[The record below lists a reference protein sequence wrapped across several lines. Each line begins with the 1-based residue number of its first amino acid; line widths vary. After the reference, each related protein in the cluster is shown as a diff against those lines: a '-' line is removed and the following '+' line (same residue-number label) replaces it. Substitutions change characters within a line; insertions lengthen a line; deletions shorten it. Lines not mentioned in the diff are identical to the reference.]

1 MHVLTNKSWKYYGVV
16 SFQDKMTTWKD
27 YLTNS
32 YFKPGNPGAFAG
44 PKKLYTILKQNK
56 HTVTHS
62 QVKKW
67 LQDQDA
73 FSLLQPVKYK
83 FKRQRVITR
92 GLDDMWDVDL
102 ADMSN
107 IADHNE
113 SNRFL
118 LIVIDVFSKHLWV
131 QPIPNKSHT
140 SVIQAFQKIFQQTTR
155 RPRTLRTDNGTE
167 FKNRWVKQF
176 LKKEGIHAYT
186 TKNETKANFAERVI
200 RTLKGMMYRYFLH
213 RQTYQYTDIL
223 QDLVY
228 NYNHRPHGS
237 LPNDYSPADITKKIE
252 SKVWKYMYIDK
263 LKLKPKNKVFKFK
276 IGQHVRISHMK
287 YVFQRDYH
295 IKWTQE
301 VFIVTH
307 RCKKQG
313 LNLYRVKDFLNED
326 IDGHFYEEELQ
337 AVTKDIQSVYKI
349 EQVLKTRKRQ
359 GVKELFVK
367 WLGWPKKFNS
377 WIKESDIQAP

>member
-1 MHVLTNKSWKYYGVV
+1 
-16 SFQDKMTTWKD
+16 
-27 YLTNS
+27 
-32 YFKPGNPGAFAG
+32 
-44 PKKLYTILKQNK
+44 
-56 HTVTHS
+56 
-62 QVKKW
+62 
-67 LQDQDA
+67 
-73 FSLLQPVKYK
+73 
-83 FKRQRVITR
+83 
-92 GLDDMWDVDL
+92 MWDVDL

-107 IADHNE
+107 IADQYE

-131 QPIPNKSHT
+131 QPIPNKSHG
-140 SVIQAFQKIFQQTTR
+140 SVIKAFEHIFQQTTR

-167 FKNRWVKQF
+167 FKNRRVKQF
-176 LKKEGIHAYT
+176 VKKEGIHAYT

-213 RQTYQYTDIL
+213 QQTYQYTDIL

-237 LPNDYSPADITKKIE
+237 LPNDYSPADITKKVE

-263 LKLKPKNKVFKFK
+263 LKLEPKTRKIFKFK
-276 IGQHVRISHMK
+276 IGQNVRISHMK

-359 GVKELFVK
+359 CV
-367 WLGWPKKFNS
+367 
-377 WIKESDIQAP
+377 

>member
-1 MHVLTNKSWKYYGVV
+1 ME
-16 SFQDKMTTWKD
+16 D
-27 YLTNS
+27 YLENN
-32 YFKPGNPGAFAG
+32 YFTPGVPGALAG
-44 PKKLYTILKQNK
+44 PNKFYKTFKQNQQP
-56 HTVTHS
+56 VTRTK
-62 QVKKW
+62 VKQW

-92 GLDDMWDVDL
+92 GIDDMWDVDL
-102 ADMSN
+102 ADMTN
-107 IADHNE
+107 VFDHNDGH
-113 SNRFL
+113 RFL
-118 LIVIDVFSKHLWV
+118 LIVIDVFSKYLWV
-131 QPIPNKSHT
+131 QPIPDKSHT
-140 SVIQAFQKIFQQTTR
+140 SVIQAFQTIFQQTKR

-167 FKNRWVKQF
+167 FKNRWFKQF
-176 LKKEGIHAYT
+176 MKKENIHAYT
-186 TKNETKANFAERVI
+186 TKNEMKANYAERVI

-213 RQTYQYTDIL
+213 RQTYRYTNVL

-237 LPNDYSPADITKKIE
+237 LPGFSPAEITKDVE

-263 LKLKPKNKVFKFK
+263 MKLKKKTKSHYKFN
-276 IGQHVRISHMK
+276 IGQHVRISHLK

-301 VFIVTH
+301 VFLVTH
-307 RCKKQG
+307 RCQKQG
-313 LNLYRVKDFLNED
+313 IHLYRVKDLLDED

-337 AVTKDIQSVYKI
+337 AVTKDINSIYKI
-349 EQVLKTRKRQ
+349 EKVLKTRKRQ

-377 WIKESDIQAP
+377 WIKESDLT